1 MYPRWAQLKFEYSFL
16 VMKESDPD
24 FQKMKEKENIILGV

>member
-1 MYPRWAQLKFEYSFL
+1 MYPRWAQLKFEYSLF
-16 VMKESDPD
+16 VVKESDTD